1 MRGCQRKI
9 ILLKGTDSQI
19 FDEAYFL
26 LRRGAEHRNGE
37 EIVREAQRIVD
48 HNTTRRRPRRVNVR
62 DVLLFAAGVIFGAVC
77 GLLFGILL

>member
-37 EIVREAQRIVD
+37 EIVREADAFSETSDTQIVGTIRESPVCT
-48 HNTTRRRPRRVNVR
+48 NIEPRR
-62 DVLLFAAGVIFGAVC
+62 AGD
-77 GLLFGILL
+77 